1 MSYIPLHN
9 HTHYSLLRGFPDIK
23 ELVKKAKA
31 LQMPFVTITDKN
43 NMYGAIEF
51 YKACQKND
59 IKPIIGVEI
68 NIKNRSE
75 IFEMVLLAQN
85 VNGYRNLMRI
95 VSDIQMKDK
104 NRHDIFLTI
113 EEFEK
118 LKTIKSVYSESYTSD
133 IIALSGGN
141 KGEIAHLLKNIKS
154 DNKIKTYKEA
164 FDLYQRWDD
173 VFHNNFFIEINTQN
187 NTEDNKNIFENSLDF
202 IQNYKI
208 ENKSVLTPNCYYISE
223 SDKSAHK
230 VFINIDSEID
240 GANFYREYFGNEN
253 YAFLNEGEIE
263 YFIDK
268 QKPEYKILLQ
278 NLKENSFK
286 IIENTNIQLEL
297 GKWTFPF
304 IEYTISHKE
313 DLKKIAYQGLDVRG
327 MDKNRKEVIDRLEY
341 ELKVID
347 DKGFSPYFMIVNDL
361 LRYARESGILTNI
374 RGSVAGSLVTY
385 LLRITKCDPF
395 EYKLPFERFL
405 NPERPSAPDID
416 MDYSDNRRDDVL
428 NYARS
433 KYGFDKVAQIGTFGT
448 MASRAAVRDVARA
461 MGYPYMVGDRI
472 SKLIPMPKQG
482 FTEPLED
489 SVNNIEDLKK
499 MYEDDAETRQVI
511 DMAKKIEGK
520 VRHIGVHAAGTVLSP
535 TEIFNFSPMQY
546 DPKGEGKIITQYDMH
561 SVEDAGL
568 IKFDFL
574 GIRNLSILRT
584 TMDLVK
590 EQDNKDV
597 DIENI
602 PLDDKKTFEL
612 ISSGRTIG
620 LFQLNGGG
628 MTKFLKEL
636 KPNTIFDI
644 NAMVALYRPGPIEI
658 IPEYISRKHGISKTE
673 FLDPRLEKILDQS
686 FGLIVYQDDVMMIA
700 IELAGY
706 SWLEA
711 DKLRK
716 AMGKKV
722 KEEMEAQKEKLF
734 KGFKENGLN
743 DEKIN
748 TLWERIV
755 PFAAYGFN
763 KAHAASYGRVAYQTS
778 YMKANHPVEYMCAI
792 MINESGDVDKIS
804 EIVNECNVMNIKVL
818 PPDINMSDTNFSI
831 IKDNDINNKYGKII
845 RFGFNTIKNLGEN
858 ISKAIVEERKK
869 NGDFKNL
876 EDLIKRVEHKDLN
889 KKSIESLAKSG
900 ALDPLNITNQKNY
913 RRIIIHNIEEILN
926 YHKTHQNNNT
936 QTSIFDFMDSNSHTP
951 FTLKQIS
958 PKNKKEEEDWKKE
971 ELSWEKEL
979 LGLYVSGFP
988 LDPWKNKIE
997 KRDINIRKIKE
1008 EISDGI
1014 EVSFAVIIENI
1025 KITKTKKGDQMALI
1039 KVRDFTDNFEVAV
1052 FPETFKKFKDMLKK
1066 EIPLVLKGRTAT
1078 KNEEKTFIL
1087 DSINVL
1093 SDEDKD

>member
-1 MSYIPLHN
+1 M
-9 HTHYSLLRGFPDIK
+9 THIS
-23 ELVKKAKA
+23 
-31 LQMPFVTITDKN
+31 ITDKN
-43 NMYGAIEF
+43 NMYGTIEF
-51 YKACQKND
+51 YKACQKNEV
-59 IKPIIGVEI
+59 KPIIGVEI
-68 NIKNRSE
+68 TIKNRNE
-75 IFEMVLLAQN
+75 VFEMVLLAKN
-85 VNGYRNLMRI
+85 ANGYKNLMRI
-95 VSDIQMKDK
+95 VSDLQLKDK
-104 NRHDIFLTI
+104 NRHDIFLTF
-113 EEFEK
+113 EDFEK
-118 LKTIKSVYSESYTSD
+118 LKLENCTTD

-141 KGEIAHLLKNIKS
+141 RGEISYLLKNIKE
-154 DNKIKTYKEA
+154 DNKEKTFKEA
-164 FDLYQRWDD
+164 VEIYKKWNDIF
-173 VFHNNFFIEINTQN
+173 NENFFLEINTQN
-187 NTEDNKNIFENSLDF
+187 NNEDNKNIFKNLLDF
-202 IQNYKI
+202 ITANSLQ
-208 ENKSVLTPNCYYISE
+208 EKSVLTSNSYYLSD
-223 SDKSAHK
+223 SDKPAHK

-240 GANFYREYFGNEN
+240 GSLFYREYFGSESYSFMND
-253 YAFLNEGEIE
+253 GEIDFWSKNSIKKISENNALTEQKQNE
-263 YFIDK
+263 YIN
-268 QKPEYKILLQ
+268 LL
-278 NLKENSFK
+278 FK
-286 IIENTNIQLEL
+286 SKENTNKISENINIELTL

-304 IEYTISHKE
+304 IEYETSHKE
-313 DLKKIAYQGLDVRG
+313 DLKKLAYEGLKIRN
-327 MDKNRKEVIDRLEY
+327 KEATEEVINRLEY

-361 LRYARESGILTNI
+361 LKYARNNGILTNI
-374 RGSVAGSLVTY
+374 RGSVAGSLATY
-385 LLRITKCDPF
+385 LLRITKCDPL

-416 MDYSDNRRDDVL
+416 MDYADNKRDDVL

-482 FTEPLED
+482 FSQPLED
-489 SVNNIEDLKK
+489 SVNEIEDLKK
-499 MYEDDAETRQVI
+499 MYEEDNETRQVI

-535 TEIFNFSPMQY
+535 TEIYNFSPMQY

-584 TMDLVK
+584 AMDLLK
-590 EQDNKDV
+590 EVENQDI
-597 DIENI
+597 DIENA
-602 PLDDKKTFEL
+602 PLDDKKTFDL

-636 KPNTIFDI
+636 KPTTIFDI

-658 IPEYISRKHGISKTE
+658 IPEYISRKQGKSKIE

-734 KGFKENGLN
+734 KGFKEHGLSN
-743 DEKIN
+743 EKIN

-763 KAHAASYGRVAYQTS
+763 KAHAASYGRVAYQTA
-778 YMKANHPVEYMCAI
+778 YMKANYPVEYMCAI
-792 MINESGDVDKIS
+792 MINESGDTEKIA
-804 EIVNECNVMNIKVL
+804 EIVNECNIMGIKVL
-818 PPDINMSDTNFSI
+818 PPDINLSDTNFSI
-831 IKDNDINNKYGKII
+831 VKLNSNENNKYGKII

-858 ISKAIVEERKK
+858 ISEAIVKERKE
-869 NGDFKNL
+869 NGDFKSL
-876 EDLIKRVEHKDLN
+876 EDFIKRVKHKDLN
-889 KKSIESLAKSG
+889 KKSIEALTKSG
-900 ALDPLNITNQKNY
+900 ALDSLKSEEIMNDERINFRRTILN
-913 RRIIIHNIEEILN
+913 NIEDLLN
-926 YHKTHQNNNT
+926 YHKSHQENKN
-936 QTSIFDFMDSNSHTP
+936 QFSIFDVMDNAESK
-951 FTLKQIS
+951 FTLKPLY
-958 PKNKKEEEDWKKE
+958 PKTKKEEEGWRKE
-971 ELSWEKEL
+971 ELTWEKDL
-979 LGLYVSGFP
+979 LGLYISGFP

-997 KRDINIRKIKE
+997 NRDTNIRKIKE
-1008 EISDGI
+1008 EIADGI
-1014 EVSFAVIIENI
+1014 NVAFAVVIESI

-1039 KVRDFTDNFEVAV
+1039 GVRDFTDSFEVAV
-1052 FPETFKKFKDMLKK
+1052 FPETYKKYKSFLLKDT
-1066 EIPLVLKGRTAT
+1066 PLVLHGRTAT
-1078 KNEEKTFIL
+1078 KNDEKTFVL
-1087 DSINVL
+1087 ESINEL
-1093 SDEDKD
+1093 KEEDKD